1 MYLVYNNSEEL
12 IHYGVLGMRWGIRR
26 TPEQLRRAAGK
37 LSTKNSRYNDIVVK
51 ESSKASKGSPK
62 AAKLRSKAAKARKKE
77 YGMFTSKSKADELEY
92 KAKKWEA
99 RASVLETTGNKHKA
113 KADKFLAKI
122 NKNNEK
128 ISTFINTAKAL
139 ESGKV
144 LKGNQFVMKYEQA
157 TIDAYTEDEKRR

>member
-1 MYLVYNNSEEL
+1 MDYSNSEL
-12 IHYGVLGMRWGIRR
+12 IHYGVLSMRWSVRR
-26 TPEQLRRAAGK
+26 TPEQLRRAAGQ
-37 LSTKNSRYNDIVVK
+37 LSAKNSKYKDIAVK
-51 ESSKASKGSPK
+51 ENVKATQGSPK

-77 YGMFTSKSKADELEY
+77 YGLFTSKKKADELEY
-92 KAKKWEA
+92 KAKKYEA
-99 RASVLETTGNKHKA
+99 RAAILETKGNKHKA

-122 NKNNEK
+122 DKNNEK